1 MRQGMDRGKQH
12 PVRRGTS
19 RVAKPA
25 TGRMNAQQ
33 PGTSRR
39 DAQQDGRG
47 APPPQEQDKTMLYVG
62 IGGGAVVL
70 IIVMAL
76 MLGGGSE
83 HKSGGA
89 GGDTIVNRAIAKAT
103 EAYSRS
109 EYREGLNICETALS
123 DPKARRSSRYKNLQ
137 DMAANFRKI
146 IDHDKIAQ
154 EKVGEFKRRIEG
166 HKADQTA
173 MAKANDL
180 MVECN
185 RLLSEFGTTP
195 SGKDLRGIKEDLG
208 RWVSTEGQGNWQ

>member
-1 MRQGMDRGKQH
+1 MRQGMDRGKSGGD
-12 PVRRGTS
+12 RRGTS
-19 RVAKPA
+19 RVQKPA
-25 TGRMNAQQ
+25 TGRMNVQQ

-39 DAQQDGRG
+39 DAQQQEGRG
-47 APPPQEQDKTMLYVG
+47 GPPPQQQDKTMLYVG

-70 IIVMAL
+70 VIVMAL
-76 MLGGGSE
+76 MLGGD
-83 HKSGGA
+83 SGNRSSGA
-89 GGDTIVNRAIAKAT
+89 SGDTIVNRAIAKAT

-137 DMAANFRKI
+137 DMATNFRKI

-154 EKVGEFKRRIEG
+154 EKVGEFKRRIEQ

-195 SGKDLRGIKEDLG
+195 SGKVLRGI
-208 RWVSTEGQGNWQ
+208 